1 VNEAIPSAW
10 FVAYAGS
17 DIGRWRE
24 LCGAAVEPS
33 DSKWGGGRV
42 RDVRWE
48 ARRGEVRPLG
58 TIYVN
63 VEYDGGLAVQVN
75 AGAFADLHV
84 SVSIPKRLAALVREG
99 FDPESSLAEAEREER
114 LERHDRERIARRDAE
129 RTQRAKAVRDRAAA
143 DDAGR

>member
-1 VNEAIPSAW
+1 MNEVIPSAW

-24 LCGAAVEPS
+24 LCGAAVEPR
-33 DSKWGGGRV
+33 DPNWGAGRV

-48 ARRGEVRPLG
+48 ARRGEVHPLG
-58 TIYVN
+58 TIYAI
-63 VEYDGGLAVQVN
+63 VEYGGGLSAQVN

-84 SVSIPKRLAALVREG
+84 SVSIPKRLAALVRDG
-99 FDPESSLAEAEREER
+99 FDPESPLSEAEREER
-114 LERHDRERIARRDAE
+114 LDRHDRERIARRDAE
-129 RTQRAKAVRDRAAA
+129 RTQRAKTVRDRAAG